1 MAAHEGLGPVFAFEW
16 LRTAR
21 RWQVYASR
29 SLFVSLLLIGLA
41 GVWKSHVV
49 DQKATSIAAMAN
61 VGRFCFQTI
70 VLIQLVLVM
79 LAAPAATAGAICL
92 DKARGALVHLLAT
105 DLTNAEIVLGKL
117 AARLVPVVG
126 LIACALPV
134 TALGTLLGGIDPLA
148 LTGAFAATLGVA
160 VLGCSLALMLSI
172 WGKKTHEVLLATY
185 TIWLV
190 LLLAGPS
197 YAMFWWSL
205 GLVWSQP
212 DWLDRINPFV
222 MVMGPTYWPGRFTT
236 FDQLLFGLEM
246 VGASAVLTVVSVRRV
261 RAVTVRQLGQGEGRK
276 RRYTLFGAGGWF
288 SPSWDWLPGPAL
300 DGNPV
305 LWREWHRN
313 RPSGWIRLIWSL
325 YVVSALVLSLICIVH
340 ALSGSRSNRDLAAV
354 FNGMQV
360 TIALLMLSVTAA
372 TSLTEERVR
381 GSLDVLLATPLPT
394 SAIVLGKWWG
404 TFRNVPLLA
413 IPPFWVAVALASQT
427 GNWIGPFLIAMEIL
441 AYGAALTSLGL
452 ALATW
457 VRQPGRATA
466 ISVTAYTLVTIGVVP
481 LAMFLF
487 RHESTTA
494 LGFAMGSPFFG
505 VGFFSAAIGATG
517 GRDADFPMFAG
528 WAVLWTVF
536 YAGVAAGLYFAT
548 LQSFDRCLGRIGSF
562 NRPRPRPVDRKADR
576 KPEWAA
582 LLD

>member
-41 GVWKSHVV
+41 GVWKSRVV
-49 DQKATSIAAMAN
+49 DEKATTIAAMAN
-61 VGRFCFQTI
+61 VGRYCFETI

-105 DLTNAEIVLGKL
+105 DLSDAEIVLGKL
-117 AARLVPVVG
+117 AARLVPVLG

-172 WGKKTHEVLLATY
+172 WGTKTHEVLLATY
-185 TIWLV
+185 TVWLV
-190 LLLAGPS
+190 LLLAGPGI
-197 YAMFWWSL
+197 AMFLWSL
-205 GLVWSQP
+205 GLGWYQL
-212 DWLDRINPFV
+212 DWLNRINPFM
-222 MVMGPTYWPGRFTT
+222 MVMGPTQWPGRYTT
-236 FDQLLFGLEM
+236 SDQVLFGLETLA
-246 VGASAVLTVVSVRRV
+246 VSAVLMVISVRRI

-276 RRYTLFGAGGWF
+276 RRYTLFGAGGWL
-288 SPSWDWLPGPAL
+288 SPYWDWLPGPAL

-313 RPSGWIRLIWSL
+313 RPSRWIRLIWSL
-325 YVVSALVLSLICIVH
+325 YVVSAVVLSLFGIVS
-340 ALSGSRSNRDLAAV
+340 AMSGSRSNRDLVAV

-360 TIALLMLSVTAA
+360 TIGLLMLSVSAS

-413 IPPFWVAVALASQT
+413 LLPFWVAVALASQT
-427 GNWIGPFLIAMEIL
+427 GNWIGPFLVVLEIL

-466 ISVTAYTLVTIGVVP
+466 IGVTVYTLVTIGVVV
-481 LAMFLF
+481 LAMLLF
-487 RHESTTA
+487 RHENTRS

-505 VGFFSAAIGATG
+505 VGFFSATIGGTAG
-517 GRDADFPMFAG
+517 PSADFPAYAG

-536 YAGVAAGLYFAT
+536 YTGVAAGLYFCV
-548 LQSFDRCLGRIGSF
+548 LQSFDRCLGRIDSF
-562 NRPRPRPVDRKADR
+562 SRPRPRPVKR

-582 LLD
+582 LLE

>member
-16 LRTAR
+16 LRTSR

-29 SLFVSLLLIGLA
+29 SLFVSLLLLGLA
-41 GVWKSHVV
+41 GVWKSNVV
-49 DQKATSIAAMAN
+49 DRKATTIAAMAD

-105 DLTNAEIVLGKL
+105 DLSDAEIVLGKL
-117 AARLVPVVG
+117 AARLVPVLG

-148 LTGAFAATLGVA
+148 LSGAFAATLGVA

-172 WGKKTHEVLLATY
+172 WGTKTHEVLLATY
-185 TIWLV
+185 TVWLV

-197 YAMFWWSL
+197 YSMFWSSL
-205 GLVWSQP
+205 GLGWFEA
-212 DWLDRINPFV
+212 DLLNWINPYV
-222 MVMGPTYWPGRFTT
+222 MVMGPTQWPGRYTT

-246 VGASAVLTVVSVRRV
+246 LGASAVLTVVSVRRI
-261 RAVTVRQLGQGEGRK
+261 RAVTVRQLGRGEVPK
-276 RRYTLFGAGGWF
+276 RRYTLFGTGGWF
-288 SPSWDWLPGPAL
+288 SPDWDWLPGPAL

-313 RPSGWIRLIWSL
+313 RPSRWIRLIWSL
-325 YVVSALVLSLICIVH
+325 YVVSALVVSLICIVH
-340 ALSGSRSNRDLAAV
+340 TLSGSRSNRDLASV
-354 FNGMQV
+354 FNGMQI

-372 TSLTEERVR
+372 SSLTEERVR

-413 IPPFWVAVALASQT
+413 ILPFWVAVALASQT
-427 GNWIGPFLIAMEIL
+427 GNWIGPFLIPMEIL

-466 ISVTAYTLVTIGVVP
+466 LSVTAYTLVTIGVVV
-481 LAMFLF
+481 LAMLLSP
-487 RHESTTA
+487 HEHSTS

-505 VGFFSAAIGATG
+505 VGFFSAAIGGTG
-517 GRDADFPMFAG
+517 GPAAEFPTFAG

-536 YAGVAAGLYFAT
+536 YAGVAAGLYFGV
-548 LQSFDRCLGRIGSF
+548 LQSFDRCLGRVDSLI
-562 NRPRPRPVDRKADR
+562 RPRPRPITR

-582 LLD
+582 LVE